1 MKALLVMCFS
11 ALFMADN
18 IWLTDFTEAKKQ
30 AKEKH
35 QPILLNFSGS
45 DWCVPCIRMKKQYF
59 SSESFQAYAGNNLVL
74 LNADFPRRTRNKLS
88 DQQQKQN
95 DALAEQYNPSG
106 KFPYTLLLDAE
117 GKVLKT
123 WEGCPDN
130 APAEFVQDI
139 QSAAAK
145 LP

>member
-1 MKALLVMCFS
+1 MKALLVICCT
-11 ALFMADN
+11 AWLLAD
-18 IWLTDFTEAKKQ
+18 ITWLTDFTEAKKQ

-45 DWCVPCIRMKKQYF
+45 DWCVPCIRMKKQF
-59 SSESFQAYAGNNLVL
+59 FTSGEFQSYAGSHLVL
-74 LNADFPRRTRNKLS
+74 VNADFPRRTKNKFNA
-88 DQQQKQN
+88 QQEKHN
-95 DALAEQYNPSG
+95 EALAEQYNPNG

-123 WEGCPDN
+123 WEGCPDSS
-130 APAEFVQDI
+130 PADFVQDL

>member
-1 MKALLVMCFS
+1 MCFS

-74 LNADFPRRTRNKLS
+74 LNADFPRRTKNKLS

-130 APAEFVQDI
+130 DPAEFVQDI
-139 QSAAAK
+139 QSASAK

>member
-1 MKALLVMCFS
+1 MKALLVMCFA

-18 IWLTDFTEAKKQ
+18 TWLTDFTEAKKQ

-59 SSESFQAYAGNNLVL
+59 SSESFQAYAGKNLVL
-74 LNADFPRRTRNKLS
+74 LNADFPRRTKNKLS

-130 APAEFVQDI
+130 DPAEFVQDI